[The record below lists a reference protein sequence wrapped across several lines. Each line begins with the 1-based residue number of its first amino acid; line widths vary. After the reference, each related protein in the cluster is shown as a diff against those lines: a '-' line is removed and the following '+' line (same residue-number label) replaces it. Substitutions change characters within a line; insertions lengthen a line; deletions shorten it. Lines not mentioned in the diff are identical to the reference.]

1 MIVQGD
7 IRRTLRGLYYGS
19 SPTAVGFQIARFVVD
34 LGILVFFIAGPNLK
48 SAALYGAINAV
59 VAGVIV
65 LELVASAIMA
75 YSLKTWLLRPMTWI
89 DLAILATFVVPAFFS
104 NLFLRALRIW
114 SLSKSNLF
122 TLALRKAGYRHMEDT
137 LRAGINLVVF
147 LFLISSFVYT
157 MFYGHGFDDYIQ
169 ALYFT
174 VATVTTT
181 GFGDVT
187 LPGNLGKLTSIVTM
201 IIGVS
206 LFVRLAQ
213 AIVRPRKV
221 NFACPQCGLSRHET
235 DAVHCKA
242 CGHVLNIPDD
252 GE

>member
-1 MIVQGD
+1 MAALVD
-7 IRRTLRGLYYGS
+7 IRRTLRALYYGS
-19 SPTAVGFQIARFVVD
+19 SPRAVSFQIARFGID
-34 LGILVFFIAGPNLK
+34 LCILAFFIAAPGLK
-48 SAALYGAINAV
+48 GTALYPILNAV
-59 VAGVIV
+59 VAAIIV
-65 LELVASAIMA
+65 LELAATALMA

-104 NLFLRALRIW
+104 NLFLRVLRIW

-122 TLALRKAGYRHMEDT
+122 TLALRKTGYRHMEDT

-157 MFYGHGFDDYIQ
+157 MFYANGFDGYVE

-181 GFGDVT
+181 GFGDIT
-187 LPGNLGKLTSIVTM
+187 LPGNLGKLTSIVAM

-221 NFACPQCGLSRHET
+221 NFPCPQCGLSRHEA